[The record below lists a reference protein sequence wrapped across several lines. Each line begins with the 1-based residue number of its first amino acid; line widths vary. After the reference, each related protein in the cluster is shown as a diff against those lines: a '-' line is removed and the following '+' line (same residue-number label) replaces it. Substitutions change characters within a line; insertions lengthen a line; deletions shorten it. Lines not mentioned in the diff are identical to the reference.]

1 MEAREEAREDTG
13 RRRFIG
19 TRRLPSPW
27 AARISRSR
35 DMSDR
40 RVVNVGGTTF
50 KVARRYTELKAI
62 GRGSYGVVC
71 SSADTERQRK
81 VAIKRIRPMAAH
93 TADAKH
99 VLREVRL
106 MRLLG
111 AHDNVISMFDV
122 FCNERDDEL
131 YIVMELL
138 DSDLHRIIQS
148 PQPLTDAHHRYFMY
162 QLVRG
167 VGYLH
172 KHNIIH
178 RDLKPGNR
186 ELPLS
191 RPARPADTPKAGSS
205 RRARARASLS
215 LSLSLSLFPP
225 PPQCSSRATASCA
238 SRTSVSRA
246 RSPKARPT
254 WKARRAT
261 ASCTR

>member
-1 MEAREEAREDTG
+1 MA
-13 RRRFIG
+13 
-19 TRRLPSPW
+19 
-27 AARISRSR
+27 
-35 DMSDR
+35 DR

-191 RPARPADTPKAGSS
+191 RTRAPPRGRSTYTSS
-205 RRARARASLS
+205 KPCHAAHPRASLRVRS
-215 LSLSLSLFPP
+215 ARDAQL
-225 PPQCSSRATASCA
+225 RAAYHGL
-238 SRTSVSRA
+238 RPRA
-246 RSPKARPT
+246 RE
-254 WKARRAT
+254 
-261 ASCTR
+261 TRKRGQRGW